1 MRPSPSQSKV
11 ISNGS
16 ERRNA
21 RFAYVGLYH
30 SRIHKSEPTGLNNR
44 IGPAKRARLADRI
57 SVVSLDDFGDERGC
71 FGDGRWSGR
80 CGGESWI

>member
-1 MRPSPSQSKV
+1 MRSNPSQSKV

-30 SRIHKSEPTGLNNR
+30 SRMHEGEPTGLNNR
-44 IGPAKRARLADRI
+44 IGPAKRVAWADMMN
-57 SVVSLDDFGDERGC
+57 VVSLDDFGDERGC
-71 FGDGRWSGR
+71 IGDGRWSGR